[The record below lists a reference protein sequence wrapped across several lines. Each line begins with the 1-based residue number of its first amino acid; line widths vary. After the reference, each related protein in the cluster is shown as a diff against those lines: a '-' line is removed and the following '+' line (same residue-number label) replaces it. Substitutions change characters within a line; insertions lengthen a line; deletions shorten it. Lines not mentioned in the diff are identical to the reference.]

1 MNNINESKFIDKE
14 NLNSNN
20 ENEDIEAYYPNIMHM
35 GHLQKAIF
43 YGFEIYL

>member
-1 MNNINESKFIDKE
+1 MNYINESKFIDKE

-20 ENEDIEAYYPNIMHM
+20 ENEDIEAYYPNIMHT